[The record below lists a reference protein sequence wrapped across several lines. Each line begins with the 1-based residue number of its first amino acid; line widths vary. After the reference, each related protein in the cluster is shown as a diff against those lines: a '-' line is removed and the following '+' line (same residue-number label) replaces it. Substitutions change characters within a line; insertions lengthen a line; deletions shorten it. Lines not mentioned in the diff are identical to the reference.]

1 MNSFQ
6 QVIPYLPPILKD
18 VAIKLYQEKGIDP
31 AATTTALL
39 PAVSLAAARC
49 YNVEVE
55 PGFTIPPALF
65 AQVIAE
71 SGFGKSILDSHA
83 QMTFKLYEEDE
94 IKATTTL
101 EKDKSGEMTLWSIK
115 RDTLISKYKKL
126 INKGEDTSSIESEI
140 KIHEKMKP
148 ISPSADRVLIS
159 DATPGT
165 VKSFFAGN
173 EITGGI
179 FVSEG
184 NSAFKSGKIF
194 GEPELLCNLHDGTS
208 FHVDRLTTGS
218 MACINPSAAML
229 IFSQPNIFK
238 KFDNRHGEEMRSVG
252 LYPRSLFYFQEQN
265 NGIYIFWPYTPV
277 QNCIQEIQDKIRS
290 LLRRSRNENHENTTN
305 RKTIKLSPEASRLYE
320 ETKREIK
327 VLTEPQNHLCEFKDF
342 AAKATNNMVRIA
354 SIFHILE
361 NRNGDIEYN
370 TIQCAKN
377 LITWYLNQ
385 AIQYFDKT
393 NEIERK
399 STELYNWICN
409 EFSEKN
415 ISQIEKVRLYQYT
428 PSSLRGKEKILPLL
442 ENLKMRKFITEQ
454 KIAGIGSVIKK
465 SDPRSEFIF

>member
-1 MNSFQ
+1 MNTFQ
-6 QVIPYLPPILKD
+6 QVIPFLPPVLQEA
-18 VAIKLYQEKGIDP
+18 AIKLYLEKGIDP
-31 AATTTALL
+31 AATVTALL
-39 PAVSLAAARC
+39 PAISLAVARR
-49 YNVEVE
+49 YKVEVE

-115 RDTLISKYKKL
+115 RDTIISKYKKL

-140 KIHEKMKP
+140 KTHEKIKP
-148 ISPSADRVLIS
+148 ISPRADRVLIS
-159 DATPGT
+159 DATPAT
-165 VKSFFAGN
+165 VKSFFSGN
-173 EITGGI
+173 EKTGGI

-194 GEPELLCNLHDGTS
+194 GESELLCNLFDGTS

-218 MACINPSAAML
+218 MACRNPSAAML
-229 IFSQPNIFK
+229 IFSQPDIFK

-252 LYPRSLFYFQEQN
+252 LYARSLFYFQEQN
-265 NGIYIFWPYTPV
+265 NGFYNFGFHTPI
-277 QNCIQEIQDKIRS
+277 QNCIQEIQDKIQS
-290 LLRRSRNENHENTTN
+290 LLRRSKSEHNENTTN

-327 VLTEPQNHLCEFKDF
+327 SLTEPQNSLCEFKDF
-342 AAKATNNMVRIA
+342 AAKATNNMARIA

-361 NRNGDIEYN
+361 NKNGDIEHN
-370 TIQCAKN
+370 TMQCAKI
-377 LITWYLNQ
+377 LSIWYFNQ
-385 AIQYFDKT
+385 TIQYFDKT

-409 EFSEKN
+409 EFAKKN
-415 ISQIEKVRLYQYT
+415 INQIEKVRLYQFT
-428 PSSLRGKEKILPLL
+428 PKSLRGKEKILPLL